1 MCQVSLLKSHSTDV
15 ICHKDQTQIDCSQ
28 SVFPGV
34 IAKVTCNP
42 RYQSE
47 RNAQEEF
54 VCRENGK
61 WNGAISECKADCG
74 RLVPKAAALT
84 VDGKEANP
92 HELPWYAG
100 IYHKNNQ
107 ICGGTIISG
116 LFLNSSFSLFLVLLN
131 FLFTS
136 RINCL
141 ISSSLF

>member
-1 MCQVSLLKSHSTDV
+1 MCQVNLLKSHSTDV
-15 ICHKDQTQIDCSQ
+15 TCYKDKTQIDCSQ
-28 SVFPGV
+28 SVLPGV

-47 RNAQEEF
+47 RNAQEVF
-54 VCRENGK
+54 VCRKNGK

-74 RLVPKAAALT
+74 RLVSNT
-84 VDGKEANP
+84 IGEA

-100 IYHKNNQ
+100 IYHKNNH

-116 LFLNSSFSLFLVLLN
+116 LFLNSSFTLFLVFLH